1 MLCNEK
7 MELENKAVK
16 WYTFILI
23 TMKTYRV
30 NLPYTCRNCAMV
42 APSLSP
48 TASYVPRGG
57 ISSLI
62 TSNLS
67 YAFLHNHGLSLTLC
81 EATVISVNGSIAN
94 LHLPLSRKTRLGRR
108 NHSRSSSRTNP
119 FSWFNMS
126 VPGGEGEGREIVTWQ

>member
-1 MLCNEK
+1 MI
-7 MELENKAVK
+7 
-16 WYTFILI
+16 YFYSDHDRDR
-23 TMKTYRV
+23 YRV
-30 NLPYTCRNCAMV
+30 NLPYTWRNCAVV

-94 LHLPLSRKTRLGRR
+94 LHLPQVLERLGLGEGI
-108 NHSRSSSRTNP
+108 SRSSSRTNP
-119 FSWFNMS
+119 FS
-126 VPGGEGEGREIVTWQ
+126 